1 MEGRPVED
9 KKQNRGD
16 YMPNEKYSFNFTE
29 KEVKEFLKQVTDRKK
44 GIIQQICWI
53 IIFFGLI
60 ALAFLS
66 GFIFEILQGIFIGIL
81 IIYCL
86 LLILTYYRTKKIL
99 KEGRSRI
106 VGNTYK
112 YEFFDDYVLVAVLDS
127 TSARTVQIKYTDIT
141 NVKSLKNHF
150 GLKYANQYYFLRK
163 ADLIE
168 NAKITTL

>member
-1 MEGRPVED
+1 
-9 KKQNRGD
+9 
-16 YMPNEKYSFNFTE
+16 MPNEKYSFNFTD
-29 KEVKEFLKQVTDRKK
+29 KEVKEFLKQVTNRKK
-44 GIIQQICWI
+44 GIIQQVCWI

-66 GFIFEILQGIFIGIL
+66 SFIFEILQGIFIGIL

-86 LLILTYYRTKKIL
+86 LLILSYYRTKKIL
-99 KEGRSRI
+99 KDGRNRI

-112 YEFFDDYVLVAVLDS
+112 YEFFDDHILVAVLDS

-150 GLKYANQYYFLRK
+150 AIFYANQYYFLRK
-163 ADLIE
+163 SDLIE
-168 NAKITTL
+168 NAMITTL